1 MTKRALSLNCAL
13 MYVTAIANIKLSFL
27 NLKAE
32 SSPLPDRHKHK
43 IIFSLFM
50 EHADSRYNIRVRDS
64 GRASSIFFFN
74 LKKKKNLRSFVVF
87 CRAG

>member
-13 MYVTAIANIKLSFL
+13 MHVTAVVNIKLSFL

-32 SSPLPDRHKHK
+32 SSPLPDRKEYK

-50 EHADSRYNIRVRDS
+50 EHADSRYNIRVRDCV
-64 GRASSIFFFN
+64 RASSIFTYIN
-74 LKKKKNLRSFVVF
+74 K
-87 CRAG
+87 